1 MSGEDISFII
11 ICTALVFIMTP
22 GLAFFYGGLLR
33 KKNMVN
39 MMSMCFVS
47 IAIVSVL
54 WFFIAYSLAFAPDL
68 GGGFVGGLDFVGLMR
83 VELGTNPSY
92 SDSLPHMLF
101 MVFQLMFAI
110 ITVAIIA
117 SPFSERVNFGAFCIF
132 ISIWLIIVYSPIAHW
147 VWGDGG
153 FLGVLGCLDFAGGT
167 VVHINV
173 GFAAL
178 AVALVIGPREGYQK
192 EPMEP
197 NNIPYVLLGTGLLWI
212 GWFGFNGGS
221 ALAANGIA
229 VLAMFNTHLA
239 ASMGALVW
247 MMIEYFKT
255 GKFSTLGFASG
266 ALAGLVAITPAAG
279 FVAPGF
285 ALIIGGLSS
294 LVCFIVLS
302 WRASS
307 KVDESLDAISIH
319 GTGGILGAILT
330 GIFAGI
336 GASGAVLGNWE
347 QVWIQLIGVAVTIV
361 YSFVATFILA
371 FIINKTIG
379 FRVSSEEEY
388 VGLDITQHGEKA

>member
-1 MSGEDISFII
+1 
-11 ICTALVFIMTP
+11 
-22 GLAFFYGGLLR
+22 
-33 KKNMVN
+33 
-39 MMSMCFVS
+39 
-47 IAIVSVL
+47 
-54 WFFIAYSLAFAPDL
+54 
-68 GGGFVGGLDFVGLMR
+68 
-83 VELGTNPSY
+83 
-92 SDSLPHMLF
+92 
-101 MVFQLMFAI
+101 I

-132 ISIWLIIVYSPIAHW
+132 ISIWLIVVYSPIAHL

-153 FLGVLGCLDFAGGT
+153 FLGAIGCLDFAGGT

-197 NNIPYVLLGTGLLWI
+197 SNIPFVILGTALLWI

-221 ALAANGIA
+221 ALAANKIA

-239 ASMGALVW
+239 ASMGALTW
-247 MMIEYFKT
+247 MLVEYSKT
-255 GKFSTLGFASG
+255 GKFSTLGMASG

-279 FVAPGF
+279 FVAPVF

-294 LVCFIVLS
+294 IVCFIVLS

-330 GIFAGI
+330 GVFATV
-336 GASGAVLGNWE
+336 GASGAILGNWE
-347 QVWIQLIGVAVTIV
+347 QVWIQLIGVVVTII
-361 YSFVATFILA
+361 YSFVVTFILA
-371 FIINKTIG
+371 FIIDKTIG
-379 FRVSSEEEY
+379 FRVPPEEEY